1 MDRTKAEV
9 LKDMGGHAG
18 GEKMAQAF
26 AVPLKQA
33 GTGPVVSSFP
43 NLVDDDQ
50 EPLTE
55 IPQSFAEIYAISNRN
70 RFRNK
75 DKKRKGDGEESLPV
89 SVKSS
94 LEVGGAE
101 VSAWK
106 GSAELQE
113 CGYFKE
119 TGAAVDTSAEATVK

>member
-1 MDRTKAEV
+1 
-9 LKDMGGHAG
+9 MGAHGF
-18 GEKMAQAF
+18 ESMTQAF
-26 AVPLKQA
+26 TVPSKQ
-33 GTGPVVSSFP
+33 PVAATLASPFP

-55 IPQSFAEIYAISNRN
+55 VPKSFAEIYDISNRN
-70 RFRNK
+70 RFKNK
-75 DKKRKGDGEESLPV
+75 DKKRKGDGEESLPI

-94 LEVGGAE
+94 LEGGSAE
-101 VSAWK
+101 LSAWK

-119 TGAAVDTSAEATVK
+119 TGATVDTSAEATVRDVIR